1 MPQPQQQQQEPLLEN
16 KDNDKLS
23 EELPVCSKA
32 VSIPKPHVHLLSVGN
47 VSVEQ
52 KKPAQWNTRNLGLR
66 LGADVTSAA
75 SASVLI
81 APIITVIDRLGPR
94 VCLFDVLLGFCP
106 DRTLGVGATNSKD
119 QIHTI
124 TRPHA
129 FIFSRPF
136 LLIFALY
143 LSTYTTAN
151 AVDTLHSTVA
161 SKPASTVSSG
171 ATKFIATSS
180 VNMSACVYKDSCFAR
195 MFGAASSSTGAT
207 VPRLSYALF
216 AVRDSL
222 TIFASFNL
230 PSIIAPQL
238 ANLPLEVRSR
248 FSRILSTESGRM
260 NTAQFM
266 APAAIQLISTPIHL
280 LGLDL
285 YNRQGRLG
293 SGARYSRV
301 VRDWGVS
308 AFARMGRI
316 IPAFGV
322 GGVVNAN
329 MRRNFMTKIEEL

>member
-81 APIITVIDRLGPR
+81 APIITVIDRSIVEKAANGASFSS
-94 VCLFDVLLGFCP
+94 CLWRSLRP
-106 DRTLGVGATNSKD
+106 A
-119 QIHTI
+119 I

>member
-1 MPQPQQQQQEPLLEN
+1 MPHQQQPLLESKPN
-16 KDNDKLS
+16 EELS
-23 EELPVCSKA
+23 EKLPVPSKT
-32 VSIPKPHVHLLSVGN
+32 VSIPKPQVHLPSVRK

-52 KKPAQWNTRNLGLR
+52 KKPVQWNTMNLGLR

-75 SASVLI
+75 SASALI
-81 APIITVIDRLGPR
+81 APIITVIDRSIVEKAANGTSFSS
-94 VCLFDVLLGFCP
+94 CLLRSLHP
-106 DRTLGVGATNSKD
+106 A
-119 QIHTI
+119 I

-136 LLIFALY
+136 LLIFTLY
-143 LSTYTTAN
+143 FSTYTTAN
-151 AVDTLHSTVA
+151 AVDTLHSTVT

-171 ATKFIATSS
+171 ATKFLATSS
-180 VNMSACVYKDSCFAR
+180 VNMSLCVYKDSCFAR
-195 MFGAASSSTGAT
+195 MFGATAPSSSPAAAV
-207 VPRLSYALF
+207 VPKLSYALF
-216 AVRDSL
+216 AVRDCL

-238 ANLPLEVRSR
+238 ANLPPEVRSR

-293 SGARYSRV
+293 FGERYSRV

-308 AFARMGRI
+308 ALARMGRI

-322 GGVVNAN
+322 GGVVNSN
-329 MRRNFMTKIEEL
+329 MRRKFMTQIED

>member
-1 MPQPQQQQQEPLLEN
+1 MPQQHQPLLEPKPN
-16 KDNDKLS
+16 
-23 EELPVCSKA
+23 EEPSKRLPNTSMA
-32 VSIPKPHVHLLSVGN
+32 VSIPKPQIHLPSVRN

-52 KKPAQWNTRNLGLR
+52 KNPVRWNTADLGLR
-66 LGADVTSAA
+66 LGADLTSAA
-75 SASVLI
+75 SASALI
-81 APIITVIDRLGPR
+81 APIITIIDRSIVEKAANGASFSS
-94 VCLFDVLLGFCP
+94 CLLRSLRP
-106 DRTLGVGATNSKD
+106 A
-119 QIHTI
+119 I

-143 LSTYTTAN
+143 FATYTTAN
-151 AVDTLHSTVA
+151 TVDTFRSTVTP
-161 SKPASTVSSG
+161 KPASAVSSG
-171 ATKFIATSS
+171 LTKFVATSS
-180 VNMSACVYKDSCFAR
+180 VNMTVCVYKDSCFAR
-195 MFGAASSSTGAT
+195 MFGAAVSSSPAAAA
-207 VPRLSYALF
+207 VPKLSYALF
-216 AVRDSL
+216 AVRDCL

-238 ANLPLEVRSR
+238 ANVHPEMRSR
-248 FSRILSTESGRM
+248 FSRILSTESGRA
-260 NTAQFM
+260 NTAQFL

-293 SGARYSRV
+293 VGERYSRV

-329 MRRNFMTKIEEL
+329 MRKKIMTKIEEL